1 MLVAKK
7 GKGSS
12 RVKKKHA
19 NPRNKRHVLVC
30 VVVNGDEFPFD
41 FLIDQLPLK
50 CNLTQG
56 KKDAEKT
63 LYWRGAKLPYGLCGG
78 MPIEG

>member
-1 MLVAKK
+1 M
-7 GKGSS
+7 
-12 RVKKKHA
+12 
-19 NPRNKRHVLVC
+19 C

-78 MPIEG
+78 MPMEG